1 MIEAGK
7 SLLRKTVE
15 ITATLNQVDGI
26 KMLDKLVELGL
37 KVEDEKPDERG
48 KTLLMAAVELSL
60 GAYQNKNLIAHW
72 LLAREG
78 RRCVVGL

>member
-48 KTLLMAAVELSL
+48 KTLLWRQLSSPWEPI
-60 GAYQNKNLIAHW
+60 KTKT
-72 LLAREG
+72 
-78 RRCVVGL
+78 

>member
-1 MIEAGK
+1 M
-7 SLLRKTVE
+7 LRKTVE
-15 ITATLNQVDGI
+15 ITATLNQADGI

-60 GAYQNKNLIAHW
+60 GAYQNKT
-72 LLAREG
+72 
-78 RRCVVGL
+78 

>member
-48 KTLLMAAVELSL
+48 KTLLMAVVELSL
-60 GAYQNKNLIAHW
+60 GAYP
-72 LLAREG
+72 
-78 RRCVVGL
+78 